1 MIHQLDERLLWYS
14 AWIMD
19 VDNTFCL
26 SSLFG
31 PNVMYPVT
39 PAITN
44 PLPFGQSYWDYLPD
58 MIQDRIL
65 ELAAKDQHTTLMK
78 QVCYQIKA
86 HYHWKVIYE
95 IEFHSDFGLYCDNC
109 NETIS
114 PEFSFRTHQ
123 NYCFNVRG
131 FRTDVDVF
139 DYAAEFEGR
148 EAFHFYLDNSD
159 LSEDWNLVYNQY
171 AYGKEVDEAE
181 FKANC
186 LLSGIDPY
194 YEGNSE
200 SEYEDDSE
208 SDFED

>member
-1 MIHQLDERLLWYS
+1 MNAFLWYS

-19 VDNTFCL
+19 VDNTPP
-26 SSLFG
+26 LFG
-31 PNVMYPVT
+31 LASFFGKPKVMHPPVL
-39 PAITN
+39 AITN

-86 HYHWKVIYE
+86 HYHWKVIYD
-95 IEFHSDFGLYCDNC
+95 IEDTSDFGLYCDNC
-109 NETIS
+109 DEMIS

-123 NYCFNVRG
+123 THCFNVRG
-131 FRTDVDVF
+131 FRTDVPDLLN
-139 DYAAEFEGR
+139 YADEFEAR
-148 EAFHFYLDNSD
+148 NAFHFYLDNSD
-159 LSEDWNLVYNQY
+159 LSEDWALVYNQY

-186 LLSGIDPY
+186 LLFGINPD
-194 YEGNSE
+194 YESNSE
-200 SEYEDDSE
+200 SDYEDESE
-208 SDFED
+208 SDFDD